1 MARLTEFY
9 LDSCCGA
16 NQLHTMEWLPDSG
29 VVRGVLQLTHGIVE
43 HIARYAEFACFMA
56 EHGFAVIGYSLPGHG
71 RSAANQADKG
81 FFAEKDGWDLA
92 VSDMY
97 ALYETER
104 SKYPGIPYFLLG
116 HSMGSFLA
124 RSFLIKY
131 QTGLAG
137 CILSG
142 TGQQSGL
149 LLNAG
154 LAAAAIEKR
163 LHGVRYQSARLN
175 SLSFG
180 SYNAHIRPQRTPY
193 DWLSRDE
200 FIVDRYMDDEDCG
213 FVPAVGL
220 FIDMLT
226 GLKFIGNR
234 KNVSKMRKDIP
245 ILFIS
250 GEQDP
255 VGEYGKGLQR
265 AYALMADAGCSD
277 LTLKMYPGARHEILN
292 ELNRQEVYQDILEW
306 MMSKI
311 TA

>member
-1 MARLTEFY
+1 
-9 LDSCCGA
+9 
-16 NQLHTMEWLPDSG
+16 
-29 VVRGVLQLTHGIVE
+29 
-43 HIARYAEFACFMA
+43 
-56 EHGFAVIGYSLPGHG
+56 
-71 RSAANQADKG
+71 
-81 FFAEKDGWDLA
+81 
-92 VSDMY
+92 MY